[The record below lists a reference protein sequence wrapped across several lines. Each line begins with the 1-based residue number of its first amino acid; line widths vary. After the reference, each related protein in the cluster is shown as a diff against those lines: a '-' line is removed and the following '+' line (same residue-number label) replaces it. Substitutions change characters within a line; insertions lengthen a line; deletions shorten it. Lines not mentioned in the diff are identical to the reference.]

1 MMKSQERKHSDEFEK
16 LSNEAQLEIDRIV
29 FGFTIVDELG
39 NRIDPRTVKI
49 EAVEREDESLYFWN

>member
-1 MMKSQERKHSDEFEK
+1 MMKSPERKHSDEFEK
-16 LSNEAQLEIDRIV
+16 LSNKAQLEIDRIV

-49 EAVEREDESLYFWN
+49 EAVERSDESLYFWN